1 MTKVI
6 IEGYVPFKWE
16 DRELLRNQYIR
27 HKDDPSYEYHI
38 GDILT
43 SDNEHLLVR
52 VIGKVLSAK
61 VLLRQ
66 YVFLDDTPCGKKVEQ
81 KPEQSPFSF
90 VIYV

>member
-27 HKDDPSYEYHI
+27 HKDTSKHEYQI
-38 GDILT
+38 GDVSADSNGNMCVFVT
-43 SDNEHLLVR
+43 
-52 VIGKVLSAK
+52 GKILSAK

-66 YVFLDDTPCGKKVEQ
+66 YVFLDGTPCGKKVEQ